1 MPMLAK
7 LGCIEDSYR
16 KLRDLVQNE
25 PVRLARSLKIAL
37 DDNIFLIRKNLV
49 PTSKYWLER
58 FSLQVIEQKDH
69 VTVIRKVRQINLF
82 FIHKLR

>member
-37 DDNIFLIRKNLV
+37 DYNILLIRKNLV